1 MKNLRTVCYYQQDDF
16 DAANRRFAESIDVT
30 PALVHKIAQVIKIRF
45 PSVEILT
52 APYEADAQLA
62 YLSKQNLVDA
72 VITEDS
78 DLLLFG
84 AKKVIFKLGAEYLG
98 KELLLANI
106 FQVNYCDSQEQGLRF
121 LGVHPRSIHPVLHS
135 CGL

>member
-1 MKNLRTVCYYQQDDF
+1 M
-16 DAANRRFAESIDVT
+16 T

-45 PSVEILT
+45 PSITILT

-62 YLSKQNLVDA
+62 YLSKQGMVDL

-84 AKKVIFKLGAEYLG
+84 ARKIIFKMGADYVGQEVKLDDIFKVI
-98 KELLLANI
+98 I
-106 FQVNYCDSQEQGLRF
+106 D
-121 LGVHPRSIHPVLHS
+121 
-135 CGL
+135 